1 MMEFLA
7 EHQLNFMLILSGACA
22 AIIMLL
28 VFTKAMSL
36 RRKLILIL
44 MDLNALLLISFDRL
58 AYKYP
63 GHLDHTSYVMVR
75 LSNFIVFFMTAGMV
89 FAFSLY
95 FAELLMSEGGMS
107 KPPRRVRTV
116 ACMTLVQMVLVVISH
131 FTGFFY
137 WFDVVNKYHR
147 GKGFLVAYIIPVL
160 GPLIL
165 LGVVWQYRRRF
176 SKWILISLLLFI
188 IAPVAAAIIQVFAYG
203 LSLVNITMV
212 FVAVFSYVFAYLD
225 LNDKVERANQ
235 MEIDY
240 LKENQSTMNRLFTQ
254 TARAFVNAVDERG
267 LHSAGHSERVADYAV
282 KLAKLGGMNEE
293 KCEEVYY
300 CALLHDVGKIQTPD
314 AILDKDEDLTDE
326 EMEEVRK
333 QPVIG
338 SQILQSISDYQ
349 GIDMGAHYH
358 CERYDGTG
366 YPEGLSG
373 DAIPEPARIVAVAD
387 AYDNL
392 TTSKSYRDPL
402 PQDTVREV
410 FVREGGSSFDPK
422 YARLMVQMIDED
434 PGYQMKTEN
443 EYVDALLHNEF
454 TCDEYRSTV
463 SYGIRISSDVTV
475 IRFRSEA
482 TVSPEEGFSAPA
494 VILFDSQDRRVHDT
508 VRAVEETRYV
518 EYGELW
524 FDGHTNNT
532 STRNMKTTISE
543 IDTPDNDL
551 YEIESYKC
559 KDHIRVRLRHAG
571 KFVEVVAALQDN
583 SRYAYVGL
591 TGENCHILD
600 IDIINKG
607 PAAEDDGIERIAEEV
622 SYIDRLESD
631 VPNVQV
637 DGYRSASTDGI
648 PVHDGLT
655 IDFHTMSLPAA
666 NLVWHCPYII
676 LYSARDALVYG
687 EEYREYALIRLD
699 GEVRDDGIYSENDRF
714 VTRLDTFAGWD
725 DWKDIN
731 QKGYEVSVTFKK
743 TGHRITT
750 ITENHGIRIEN
761 TTHIKDTELGDDVRV
776 VITGDL
782 VALTDI
788 RIH

>member
-1 MMEFLA
+1 MEFLA
-7 EHQLNFMLILSGACA
+7 DHQLNFMLVLAGACA
-22 AIIMLL
+22 SIIMLL
-28 VFTKAMSL
+28 IFTKAMTL

-58 AYKYP
+58 AYLYP
-63 GHLDHTSYVMVR
+63 GHMDRTSYFMVR
-75 LSNFIVFFMTAGMV
+75 FSNFVVFFMTGGMV

-95 FAELLMSEGGMS
+95 VAEIMLSECRMS
-107 KPPRRVRTV
+107 KPPKRVRLV
-116 ACMTLVQMVLVVISH
+116 AWMAMSEMILVIIAH

-137 WFDVVNKYHR
+137 YFDVTNKYHR
-147 GKGFLVAYIIPVL
+147 GPGFLIAYIIPVL
-160 GPLIL
+160 GPMIL
-165 LGVVWQYRRRF
+165 LTVVWQFRRQLSR
-176 SKWILISLLLFI
+176 WIRISLLLFI
-188 IAPVAAAIIQVFAYG
+188 IAPVAAAIIQIFAYG
-203 LSLVNITMV
+203 LSLVNITMT

-225 LNDKVERANQ
+225 LNDSVERAKQ

-267 LHSAGHSERVADYAV
+267 LHSAGHSERVADYAL

-314 AILDKDEDLTDE
+314 SILDKDEDLSE
-326 EMEEVRK
+326 EEQEEVRK

-338 SQILQSISDYQ
+338 SQILQSISDFQ
-349 GIDMGAHYH
+349 GIDMGARYH
-358 CERYDGTG
+358 CERYDGQG
-366 YPEGLSG
+366 YPDGISG
-373 DAIPEPARIVAVAD
+373 EAIPEPGRIVAVAN
-387 AYDNL
+387 AYDIM
-392 TTSKSYRDPL
+392 TTSNSYRDPL

-410 FVREGGSSFDPK
+410 FVREGGAAYDPK

-463 SYGIRISSDVTV
+463 SYGIRISSDVTL
-475 IRFRSEA
+475 IRFRSEP
-482 TVSPEEGFSAPA
+482 TVSPEEGFSNPA

-508 VRAVEETRYV
+508 ARAVEETRYV
-518 EYGELW
+518 EYAELW
-524 FDGHTNNT
+524 FDGHTNDNF
-532 STRNMKTTISE
+532 TRNMTTTVSE
-543 IDTPDNDL
+543 TETPDDDL
-551 YEIESYKC
+551 YEIETYKC
-559 KDHIRVRLRHAG
+559 GDHIRVRLRHAG
-571 KFVEVVAALQDN
+571 KLVEVIAALQDN

-591 TGENCHILD
+591 TGENCHIMD
-600 IDIINKG
+600 IDIANKG
-607 PAAEDDGIERIAEEV
+607 PAAEDDGIERIAPEV

-648 PVHDGLT
+648 PVTDGLT
-655 IDFHTMSLPAA
+655 IEFHTMSLPAA

-676 LYSARDALVYG
+676 LYSAKDAAVYG
-687 EEYREYALIRLD
+687 EDYREYALIRLD
-699 GEVRDDGIYSENDRF
+699 GEVRDDGIFSENDRF
-714 VTRLDTFAGWD
+714 VTRQTSFAGWD
-725 DWKDIN
+725 NWKEIN
-731 QKGYEVSVTFKK
+731 QKGYEVKVTFKK
-743 TGHRITT
+743 TGHRVTT
-750 ITENHGIRIEN
+750 ISENHGIRIEN
-761 TTHIKDTELGDDVRV
+761 TTLIKDPEMGSDVRV